1 MTYDELRL
9 ALQFIAEE
17 HVGSPTRRA
26 VMEAKAREDAAAV
39 QAAAGARP

>member
-9 ALQFIAEE
+9 ALQLIAEE
-17 HVGSPTRRA
+17 QIGSPMRRA
-26 VMEAKAREDAAAV
+26 AMSAKAHEDTAAI